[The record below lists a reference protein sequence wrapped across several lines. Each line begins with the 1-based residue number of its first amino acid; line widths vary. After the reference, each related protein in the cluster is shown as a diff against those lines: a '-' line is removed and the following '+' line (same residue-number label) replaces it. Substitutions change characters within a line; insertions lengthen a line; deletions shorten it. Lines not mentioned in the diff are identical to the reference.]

1 MKHHAAPNPWAP
13 LSRFKLKEP
22 LAWQTTSPTGAS
34 REVPHAPAKRIPEL
48 DGVRGLAIA
57 FVLIYHYV
65 RLNIPGNALYYSFL
79 PTHLMWSGVDLFF
92 VLSGLLI
99 GGILLDHRESRG
111 YYSVFYARR
120 IHRIFPLYYLM
131 LALLVAGVWAYP
143 HSPLFLRSM
152 PLWVFPLY
160 AQNLLGDFTRAGVW
174 MGVTW
179 SLAVEEQFY
188 LLFPFMVR
196 LLSRKALL
204 AFMGMCILGAPL
216 LRTILVIRGWGFEQV
231 YPLLPCR
238 ADTLALGVV
247 AAMIIRSKGAKAWIR
262 SNSRLLYF
270 CLLALFAALPT
281 MVKWTTYKYV
291 GTVGYSIL
299 GVMYFLLIVLLLVT
313 PIPLM
318 TKFFCARWLGWLGAV
333 SYCVYLIHEPV
344 RIGLFLLFGLG
355 NDPSITGLRTL
366 LVTIAALAVTLA
378 IAQASWLFLETP
390 LIKRA
395 HLRYRY

>member
-1 MKHHAAPNPWAP
+1 MAAT
-13 LSRFKLKEP
+13 S
-22 LAWQTTSPTGAS
+22 TTATS
-34 REVPHAPAKRIPEL
+34 REVPKAPGKRIPEL

-57 FVLIYHYV
+57 FVLIFHYV
-65 RLNIPGNALYYSFL
+65 HLNIPGNKALYYLFL

-99 GGILLDHRESRG
+99 GGILLDNRESRG

-120 IHRIFPLYYLM
+120 IHRIFPIYYLM
-131 LALLVAGVWAYP
+131 IALLAAGAWAFP
-143 HSPLFLRSM
+143 HSPLFQKSM

-188 LLFPFMVR
+188 LVFPFIVR
-196 LLSRKALL
+196 LFSRKALL
-204 AFMGMCILGAPL
+204 AFMVMCVVGAPL
-216 LRTILVIRGWGFEQV
+216 LRTLLVIRGSGFEQV

-238 ADTLALGVV
+238 ADALALGVV
-247 AAMIIRSKGAKAWIR
+247 AAMIIRSDYAKAWIR
-262 SNSRLLYF
+262 SNSTLLYF
-270 CLLALFAALPT
+270 CLLALIATSPT
-281 MVKWTTYKYV
+281 MLKWTTYKYV
-291 GTVGYSIL
+291 GTIGYSLL
-299 GVMYFLLIVLLLVT
+299 GVMYFLLIVLLLVA

-318 TKFFCARWLGWLGAV
+318 KRFFCARWLGWLGAI

-344 RIGLFLLFGLG
+344 RMGLFLLFGLG
-355 NDPSITGLRTL
+355 KDPSITGLTTL
-366 LVTIAALAVTLA
+366 LVTMAALAVTFA
-378 IAQASWLFLETP
+378 VAQASWLFLEAP